1 MHRFTLIEFSN
12 KTFHSEVTQMKGLLI
27 IGAGGHGK
35 VIADIASTLG
45 KWDQIAFVDDKYPDL
60 KQVLDWPVI
69 GGMEDFR
76 MHRQEYPDV
85 FVAVGDNAVRQKIT
99 IWSEEAG
106 FHLPS
111 LIHPRAAVSRL
122 AVIGAGTIINSQS
135 AVNANAKIGKG
146 CIVNT
151 GATVGH
157 DCVLGDF
164 VHVAPGA
171 SLAGETVIGEAC
183 WIGMRSAVIEQLT
196 VGKGVVVGA
205 GAVVLSDVPD
215 QKLVVGIPAKI
226 IKDLGTYSL

>member
-1 MHRFTLIEFSN
+1 
-12 KTFHSEVTQMKGLLI
+12 MKGLLI

-151 GATVGH
+151 GSTVGH

>member
-1 MHRFTLIEFSN
+1 MN
-12 KTFHSEVTQMKGLLI
+12 GLLI

-35 VIADIASTLG
+35 VIADIASALG
-45 KWDQIAFVDDKYPDL
+45 RWNQIAFVDDKYPDL
-60 KQVLDWPVI
+60 TQVLDWPVI
-69 GGMEDFR
+69 GAMENFR
-76 MHRQEYPDV
+76 DHREEYPDI
-85 FVAVGDNAVRQKIT
+85 FVAVGDNAMRQKIT
-99 IWSEEAG
+99 NWTEEAG
-106 FHLPS
+106 FHLPT

-122 AVIGAGTIINSQS
+122 AVIGAGTVINSQS

>member
-1 MHRFTLIEFSN
+1 MN
-12 KTFHSEVTQMKGLLI
+12 GLLI

-35 VIADIASTLG
+35 VIADIASALG

-60 KQVLDWPVI
+60 TQVLDWPVI

-76 MHRQEYPDV
+76 NHREVYPDV

-106 FHLPS
+106 FHLPT

-135 AVNANAKIGKG
+135 AVNANATIGKG

-171 SLAGETVIGEAC
+171 SLAGETVIGDGC

-196 VGKGVVVGA
+196 VGKGVVIGA
-205 GAVVLSDVPD
+205 GAVVTRNIPD
-215 QKLVVGIPAKI
+215 NKLVVGIPAKI

>member
-1 MHRFTLIEFSN
+1 MN
-12 KTFHSEVTQMKGLLI
+12 GLLI

-35 VIADIASTLG
+35 VIADIASALG

-60 KQVLDWPVI
+60 TQVLDWPVI

-76 MHRQEYPDV
+76 NHREVYPDV

-106 FHLPS
+106 FHLPT

-122 AVIGAGTIINSQS
+122 AVIGAGTVINSQA
-135 AVNANAKIGKG
+135 AVNANATIGKG

-171 SLAGETVIGEAC
+171 SLAGETVIGDGC

-196 VGKGVVVGA
+196 VGKGVVIGA
-205 GAVVLSDVPD
+205 GAVATRNIPD
-215 QKLVVGIPAKI
+215 NKLVVGIPAKI
-226 IKDLGTYSL
+226 VKELAPLGP

>member
-1 MHRFTLIEFSN
+1 
-12 KTFHSEVTQMKGLLI
+12 MKGLLI

-35 VIADIASTLG
+35 VIADIASALG
-45 KWDQIAFVDDKYPDL
+45 KWDRIAFVDDKYPDL

>member
-1 MHRFTLIEFSN
+1 
-12 KTFHSEVTQMKGLLI
+12 MKGLLI

-183 WIGMRSAVIEQLT
+183 WIGMRSAVIERHIDRD
-196 VGKGVVVGA
+196 
-205 GAVVLSDVPD
+205 VLAHLQHEFSQVRE
-215 QKLVVGIPAKI
+215 L
-226 IKDLGTYSL
+226 L

>member
-1 MHRFTLIEFSN
+1 MN
-12 KTFHSEVTQMKGLLI
+12 GLLI

-35 VIADIASTLG
+35 VIADIASALG

-60 KQVLDWPVI
+60 TQVLDWPVI

-76 MHRQEYPDV
+76 NHREEYPDV

-106 FHLPS
+106 FHLPT

-135 AVNANAKIGKG
+135 AVNANATIGKG

-171 SLAGETVIGEAC
+171 SLAGETVIGDGC

-196 VGKGVVVGA
+196 VGKGVVIGA
-205 GAVVLSDVPD
+205 GAVVTRNIPD
-215 QKLVVGIPAKI
+215 NKLVVGIPAKI
-226 IKDLGTYSL
+226 VKELDPLGP

>member
-1 MHRFTLIEFSN
+1 
-12 KTFHSEVTQMKGLLI
+12 MKGLLI

-35 VIADIASTLG
+35 VIADIASALG

>member
-1 MHRFTLIEFSN
+1 
-12 KTFHSEVTQMKGLLI
+12 MKGLLI

-35 VIADIASTLG
+35 VIADIASALG
-45 KWDQIAFVDDKYPDL
+45 KWDRIAFVDDKYPDL
-60 KQVLDWPVI
+60 TQVLDWPVI

>member
-1 MHRFTLIEFSN
+1 MCIEFLN
-12 KTFHSEVTQMKGLLI
+12 KTLHSEVTRMNGLLI

-35 VIADIASTLG
+35 VIADIASALG

-60 KQVLDWPVI
+60 TQVLDWPVI

-76 MHRQEYPDV
+76 NHREVYPDV

-106 FHLPS
+106 FHLPT

-122 AVIGAGTIINSQS
+122 AVIGAGTVINSQA
-135 AVNANAKIGKG
+135 AVNANATIGKG

-171 SLAGETVIGEAC
+171 SLAGETVIGDGC

-196 VGKGVVVGA
+196 VGKGVVIGA
-205 GAVVLSDVPD
+205 GAVVTRNIPD
-215 QKLVVGIPAKI
+215 NKLVVGIPAKI
-226 IKDLGTYSL
+226 VKELDPLGP

>member
-1 MHRFTLIEFSN
+1 
-12 KTFHSEVTQMKGLLI
+12 MKGLLI

-69 GGMEDFR
+69 GDMDDFR
-76 MHRQEYPDV
+76 KHRQEYPDV

>member
-1 MHRFTLIEFSN
+1 MN
-12 KTFHSEVTQMKGLLI
+12 GLLI

-35 VIADIASTLG
+35 VIADIASALG

-60 KQVLDWPVI
+60 TQVLDWPVI

-76 MHRQEYPDV
+76 NHREEYPDV
-85 FVAVGDNAVRQKIT
+85 FVAVGDNAIRQKIT
-99 IWSEEAG
+99 TWSEEAG
-106 FHLPS
+106 FHLPT

-135 AVNANAKIGKG
+135 AVNANATIGKG

-171 SLAGETVIGEAC
+171 SLAGETVIGDGC

-196 VGKGVVVGA
+196 VGKGVVIGA
-205 GAVVLSDVPD
+205 GAVVTRNIPD
-215 QKLVVGIPAKI
+215 NKLVVGIPAKI
-226 IKDLGTYSL
+226 VKELDPLGP

>member
-1 MHRFTLIEFSN
+1 
-12 KTFHSEVTQMKGLLI
+12 MKGLLI

-60 KQVLDWPVI
+60 KQVLDWLVI

>member
-1 MHRFTLIEFSN
+1 MD
-12 KTFHSEVTQMKGLLI
+12 GLLI

-35 VIADIASTLG
+35 VIADIASALG
-45 KWDQIAFVDDKYPDL
+45 NWNQIAFVDDKYPDL
-60 KQVLDWPVI
+60 AQVLDWPVI
-69 GGMEDFR
+69 GGMDDFQK
-76 MHRQEYPDV
+76 HRQEYPDV
-85 FVAVGDNAVRQKIT
+85 FVAVGDNAVRQKLT

-106 FHLPS
+106 FHLPA

-122 AVIGAGTIINSQS
+122 AVIGAGTVINSQS
-135 AVNANAKIGKG
+135 AVNANARIGKG

-157 DCVLGDF
+157 DCLLGDF

-171 SLAGETVIGEAC
+171 SLAGETVIGDGC

-205 GAVVLSDVPD
+205 GAVVLRNIPD
-215 QKLVVGIPAKI
+215 NKLVVGIPARI
-226 IKDLGTYSL
+226 IKELNPLGP

>member
-1 MHRFTLIEFSN
+1 
-12 KTFHSEVTQMKGLLI
+12 MKGLLI
-27 IGAGGHGK
+27 IRAGGHGK

-76 MHRQEYPDV
+76 KQRQEYPDV
-85 FVAVGDNAVRQKIT
+85 FVAVGDNAVRQKIIT
-99 IWSEEAG
+99 WSEEAG
-106 FHLPS
+106 FHLPA

-122 AVIGAGTIINSQS
+122 AVIGAGTIINSQA
-135 AVNANAKIGKG
+135 AVNANARIGKG

>member
-1 MHRFTLIEFSN
+1 
-12 KTFHSEVTQMKGLLI
+12 MKGLLI

-76 MHRQEYPDV
+76 KHRQEYPDV

-99 IWSEEAG
+99 TWSEEAG
-106 FHLPS
+106 FHLPT
-111 LIHPRAAVSRL
+111 LIHPRASVSRL
-122 AVIGAGTIINSQS
+122 AVIGAGTVINSQS

-171 SLAGETVIGEAC
+171 SLAGETVIGEGC
-183 WIGMRSAVIEQLT
+183 WIGMRSAIIEQLT
-196 VGKGVVVGA
+196 LGKGVVIGA
-205 GAVVLSDVPD
+205 GAIVIRNIPD
-215 QKLVVGIPAKI
+215 NKLVVGIPAKI
-226 IKDLGTYSL
+226 IKDLGPYSL